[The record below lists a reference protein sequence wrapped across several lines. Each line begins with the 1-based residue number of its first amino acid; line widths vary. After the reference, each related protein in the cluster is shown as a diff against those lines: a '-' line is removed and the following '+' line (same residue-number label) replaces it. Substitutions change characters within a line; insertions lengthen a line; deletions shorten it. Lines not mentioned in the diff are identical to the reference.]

1 MKPQKKAEPQSDVND
16 VTLGSSAIFENQI
29 LKLGGGVR
37 QNYLRPVAFRLHFS
51 MGLALSK
58 STNDFMHPPQARAS
72 GRQHSRY
79 LRQAHF
85 ITSSKKGL
93 SEPRSVGRIENYAQ

>member
-51 MGLALSK
+51 MVLALQCVR
-58 STNDFMHPPQARAS
+58 DAPLRPQPQGGMGQAS
-72 GRQHSRY
+72 
-79 LRQAHF
+79 
-85 ITSSKKGL
+85 
-93 SEPRSVGRIENYAQ
+93 